1 MLYPLV
7 AVAIKYAYIKTVHV
21 IPIPA
26 EQPFAGLSSAGPFEE
41 LAGSGGTR
49 RRFASWLTRA
59 ANDPR

>member
-7 AVAIKYAYIKTVHV
+7 AIAIEYAYIKNCPWGTDSCQ
-21 IPIPA
+21 A
-26 EQPFAGLSSAGPFEE
+26 AFAGLSSAGPVEE